1 MLEIHHQANLSIN
14 MLYPY
19 QRTKRTEHR
28 LNSAAEIDID
38 IIGKKKKNEREK
50 MQQKTKI
57 IKKNFRK
64 NKKKSFISMFSSLF
78 IHDQ

>member
-1 MLEIHHQANLSIN
+1 M
-14 MLYPY
+14 
-19 QRTKRTEHR
+19 
-28 LNSAAEIDID
+28 
-38 IIGKKKKNEREK
+38 KNEREK